1 PAGHLRR
8 RRARASAGLA
18 PARAVRRRRAR
29 RGLAVAPP
37 MTAALKR
44 RLYRGGRP
52 GRLMRVWNRV
62 DTVLYRLPL
71 LRRSAAAVLTV
82 RGRGGLRRV
91 WTRGDTGLYRLP
103 RRRRPAAAVPAG
115 RGRRSGRL
123 VQVPVAVAGV
133 AGVAPLVSMLGPGAG
148 WVRNVEAAGGR
159 ARLHWRGRERDVLL
173 APVPVEDRP
182 PVLRRYLAVAPGA
195 RPH

>member
-1 PAGHLRR
+1 
-8 RRARASAGLA
+8 
-18 PARAVRRRRAR
+18 
-29 RGLAVAPP
+29 

-62 DTVLYRLPL
+62 DTALYRLPL

-82 RGRGGLRRV
+82 RGR
-91 WTRGDTGLYRLP
+91 
-103 RRRRPAAAVPAG
+103 
-115 RGRRSGRL
+115 RSGRL
-123 VQVPVAVAGV
+123 VQVPVAVAEVDGV
-133 AGVAPLVSMLGPGAG
+133 AHLVSMLGPGAG

-195 RPH
+195 RPHVGLGPDASLARLREVADRLPVYRVLDAASAPPMGEDA